1 MAVGSFVLA
10 GLTTGWSTA
19 IATTLIGGAFGAV
32 FGALSAHI
40 TGGDIKTGAMFGML
54 SGIISG
60 NTSAI
65 GAWLSAE
72 RSINNHPKIAKA
84 ISFIGGTVAGG
95 YAAAGGQL
103 FEYGQ
108 IVDWTE
114 ILVKAGI
121 SGVINLMSL
130 KMELLTY
137 DLKGVKKQIFEFMLN
152 SFTNS
157 ISLFCDFIGRSIY
170 E

>member
-1 MAVGSFVLA
+1 MLA

-114 ILVKAGI
+114 ILVKAGL
-121 SGVINLMSL
+121 SGVLNLISL
-130 KMELLTY
+130 RIGILTY
-137 DLKGVKKQIFEFMLN
+137 EFNDSIKLFIEFMTDA
-152 SFTNS
+152 FTNG
-157 ISLFCDFIGRSIY
+157 ISLSIDSIWRLIY
-170 E
+170 ERHC

>member
-1 MAVGSFVLA
+1 MLA

-40 TGGDIKTGAMFGML
+40 TGGDIKTGAMLGML
-54 SGIISG
+54 SGMISG
-60 NTSAI
+60 NTASVGTWLAADFRITNYPRI
-65 GAWLSAE
+65 G
-72 RSINNHPKIAKA
+72 KT
-84 ISFIGGTVAGG
+84 ISFTGGVIAGG

>member
-1 MAVGSFVLA
+1 MLA

-19 IATTLIGGAFGAV
+19 IATTLIGGAVGAG

-108 IVDWTE
+108 IDWTE
-114 ILVKAGI
+114 ILVKAGL
-121 SGVINLMSL
+121 SGVLNLISL
-130 KMELLTY
+130 RIGILTY
-137 DLKGVKKQIFEFMLN
+137 EFNDSIKLFIEFMTDA
-152 SFTNS
+152 FTNG
-157 ISLFCDFIGRSIY
+157 ISLSIDSIWRLIY
-170 E
+170 ERHC

>member
-1 MAVGSFVLA
+1 MLA

-60 NTSAI
+60 NTVTVGVHIVKNGYKINHLIFGRTFSFTG
-65 GAWLSAE
+65 GA
-72 RSINNHPKIAKA
+72 
-84 ISFIGGTVAGG
+84 VAGG

-114 ILVKAGI
+114 ILVKAGL
-121 SGVINLMSL
+121 SGVLNLISL
-130 KMELLTY
+130 RIGILTY
-137 DLKGVKKQIFEFMLN
+137 EFNDSIKLFIEFMTDA
-152 SFTNS
+152 FTNG
-157 ISLFCDFIGRSIY
+157 ISLSIDSIWRLIY
-170 E
+170 ERHC

>member
-1 MAVGSFVLA
+1 ML
-10 GLTTGWSTA
+10 
-19 IATTLIGGAFGAV
+19 
-32 FGALSAHI
+32 
-40 TGGDIKTGAMFGML
+40 GML

-114 ILVKAGI
+114 ILVKAGV
-121 SGVINLMSL
+121 SGVLNLISL
-130 KMELLTY
+130 KIGILTY
-137 DLKGVKKQIFEFMLN
+137 EFNDSIKLFIEFMTDA
-152 SFTNS
+152 FTNG
-157 ISLFCDFIGRSIY
+157 ISLSIDSIWRLIY